1 MLNMTSLST
10 NLKCEPQLAVF
21 LALDLHSETRSKKL
35 VNMLHKYKLTV
46 SYEKVL
52 SMEVCFA
59 QAIAQQTRKNADIVC
74 PTNLRRQIF
83 TVAALDN
90 LDHNPTSRTAS
101 SSFHG
106 TGISLF
112 QFPTSEKPGLHQEC
126 LKINSKKPGESS
138 IVGPILP
145 HSYTSVP
152 PVGLNLVT
160 QPPVKVVQPVVR
172 GSFDAERQHEEAW
185 MKAVNDIL
193 YVNSDLESGT
203 PTMWS
208 SFHAARS
215 DVVGQPEKSIEALLP
230 LFHDKAETPEMIHH
244 GMNLVKK
251 NTEHLNPQ
259 QVPVM
264 VVDQPLY
271 DLAKKMQWT
280 FPDIFRRRQVC
291 GDVRWAPH

>member
-1 MLNMTSLST
+1 MTSLSA
-10 NLKCEPQLAVF
+10 NLKCEPPLGVF

-35 VNMLHKYKLTV
+35 VNLLHKYKLTV

-126 LKINSKKPGESS
+126 LKINSKKSGESS

-152 PVGLNLVT
+152 PVG
-160 QPPVKVVQPVVR
+160 PGGPVKVVQQVVR

-185 MKAVNDIL
+185 MNAVNDTL
-193 YVNSDLESGT
+193 YLDSDLESGT
-203 PTMWS
+203 PIM
-208 SFHAARS
+208 
-215 DVVGQPEKSIEALLP
+215 
-230 LFHDKAETPEMIHH
+230 
-244 GMNLVKK
+244 
-251 NTEHLNPQ
+251 
-259 QVPVM
+259 
-264 VVDQPLY
+264 
-271 DLAKKMQWT
+271 
-280 FPDIFRRRQVC
+280 
-291 GDVRWAPH
+291 